1 MVSRSRTAL
10 AVALTVA
17 GMIAG
22 LTCPSGALAT
32 AAPTLTPI
40 ESRDGGHIATGSLD
54 KQPSA
59 QAAAIAMLTAIH
71 QLLGARPT
79 VNRVV
84 EDARAQSLTLFFTD
98 TANGRPVTGMSMISA
113 APGSDAS
120 GAVLYDAT
128 ARFPQ
133 TIGPM
138 LQRLG
143 TLERPAAG
151 AGAPVKLEPLAPAE
165 PLTKHEF
172 PDQTGSI
179 GLPDDWTLR
188 GGGGGSAVAVGP
200 TGKEVVNFNF
210 TQSALEPSSIM
221 GQMLENGTGIYPN
234 GPLRDGGLKSI
245 VLLHYTGD
253 PVDAWE
259 KSWAQSARQAGRS
272 IYPKFVVKKIARTGP
287 HTAMVSGTGTYGGSS
302 TPFTYLAYL
311 NISPPPRPTGQW
323 GMYFTYV
330 IVPVSEIVKE
340 TATASAI
347 LSSVTIDFDLLN
359 SEIKASAEQN
369 QRQFESEIAD
379 DQALDAARQQR
390 TNDFIARDT
399 ENADHMRGLAVGMQ
413 HYVLGTAVVSADGV
427 HSVPIDA
434 DYAAALVRANPNFQI
449 VPPGDFIKGID
460 Y

>member
-1 MVSRSRTAL
+1 MDSRLRTAL
-10 AVALTVA
+10 AVALTFAAVWS
-17 GMIAG
+17 G
-22 LTCPSGALAT
+22 LTCPSGALAA
-32 AAPTLTPI
+32 AAPALTQV
-40 ESRDGGHIATGSLD
+40 ETRDGGHNAPASLG

-59 QAAAIAMLTAIH
+59 QAAAITMLTAIH

-79 VNRVV
+79 VVRVA
-84 EDARAQSLTLFFTD
+84 ENAGAQSLTLFFTD
-98 TANGRPVTGMSMISA
+98 TENGRPVTGMSMISA

-120 GAVLYDAT
+120 GAVLYDTT

-143 TLERPAAG
+143 TLEHPAS
-151 AGAPVKLEPLAPAE
+151 APAPKKLEPLAPPE
-165 PLTKHEF
+165 PLIKHEF
-172 PDQTGSI
+172 ADQTGSI
-179 GLPDDWTLR
+179 SLPDDWTLR
-188 GGGGGSAVAVGP
+188 GGGGASAVAAGP
-200 TGKEVVNFNF
+200 TGKEIVNFNF

-234 GPLRDGGLKSI
+234 GPLRDGAMKSL

-259 KSWAQSARQAGRS
+259 KSWALSARQAGRS
-272 IYPKFVVKKIARTGP
+272 IYPRFVVKKITRTGP
-287 HTAMVSGTGTYGGSS
+287 HTAMVSGTGTYGGTS

-311 NISPPPRPTGQW
+311 NISPPPLRTGQW
-323 GMYFTYV
+323 GMYFSYI

-340 TATASAI
+340 TTTASAI
-347 LSSVTIDFDLLN
+347 LSSVTIDFTLLN
-359 SEIKASAEQN
+359 NEIAVSAAQF
-369 QRQFESEIAD
+369 QHQFESEIAD
-379 DQALDAARQQR
+379 DRALDAARQER

-413 HYVLGTAVVSADGV
+413 HYVLGTAVVSANGV

-434 DYAAALVRANPNFQI
+434 DYAAALVRADPNFQI
-449 VPPGDFIKGID
+449 VQPGDFIKGVD